1 MSFTQGR
8 IEKPIIQTD
17 ADEGQADYPFS
28 APIRR
33 EDVEGADVNDDDAM
47 EVEQVCVEQKKKAM
61 ILDQGPFRSFLGFCF
76 FFFFYMVSNAI
87 SVV

>member
-47 EVEQVCVEQKKKAM
+47 EVEQVCVEQKKKSND
-61 ILDQGPFRSFLGFCF
+61 IKPRSFSFVSGILF